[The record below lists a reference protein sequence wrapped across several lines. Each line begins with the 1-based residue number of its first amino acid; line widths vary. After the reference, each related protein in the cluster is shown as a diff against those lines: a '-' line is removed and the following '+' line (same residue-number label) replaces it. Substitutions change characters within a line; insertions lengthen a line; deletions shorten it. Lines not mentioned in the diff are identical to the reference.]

1 MLLVSY
7 LVEAR
12 GLVVF
17 KSVKDEAFYFWT
29 LIFCERYSDQEMKH
43 IWKLRVFSLLCWVA
57 HHFGN
62 SVCNKNVLMTLK
74 RVWRTCIIST
84 LAQEIRTCEQI
95 SSCRNNPPSA
105 LDSNTV
111 PSEGNCRS
119 RALSFQLKAGN
130 LNLRAEKKKS
140 FIWVLGSF
148 RNLDVLLW
156 FIVQPRSSCLSVSKA
171 GRWGQDPFSAVVLV
185 VK

>member
-1 MLLVSY
+1 MKHFTSELS
-7 LVEAR
+7 
-12 GLVVF
+12 F
-17 KSVKDEAFYFWT
+17 SVKDTQIRKWNTSESWGFS
-29 LIFCERYSDQEMKH
+29 L
-43 IWKLRVFSLLCWVA
+43 SLLCWVA

-95 SSCRNNPPSA
+95 LSCHNNPPSA

-111 PSEGNCRS
+111 PSEGNRRS

-130 LNLRAEKKKS
+130 LNLRAEKKKKS

-156 FIVQPRSSCLSVSKA
+156 FIVQPRSSCLSVSEA
-171 GRWGQDPFSAVVLV
+171 GRWGQDPFSTSCVGGEIVSIFSLADFGLC
-185 VK
+185 